1 MVKPEALGEEYFGGG
16 TIVLC
21 AGAILR
27 ELNRCAELDGGDGCA
42 FGIYEGRR
50 RVELG
55 HISCA
60 PHRVDGG
67 KGRVHTDGIH
77 DPLLLPYT

>member
-1 MVKPEALGEEYFGGG
+1 M
-16 TIVLC
+16 LC

-67 KGRVHTDGIH
+67 KGRVHPDSIH
-77 DPLLLPYT
+77 DPLLLPYTQEPLAL